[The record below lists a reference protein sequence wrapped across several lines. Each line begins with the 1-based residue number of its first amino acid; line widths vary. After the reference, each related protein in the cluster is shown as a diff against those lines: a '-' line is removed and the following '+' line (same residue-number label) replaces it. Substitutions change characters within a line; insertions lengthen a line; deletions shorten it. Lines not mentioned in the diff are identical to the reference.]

1 MREILD
7 VSEGFWMQRS
17 LAYDDVERS
26 FDPDGDHSNILKLG
40 TQEKQWRTSHL
51 RIRRGP
57 QQHFEIAN
65 SKK

>member
-7 VSEGFWMQRS
+7 VSGGFWMQQS
-17 LAYDDVERS
+17 LAYDDVGRT
-26 FDPDGDHSNILKLG
+26 FDPDGDHNNILKLG

-51 RIRRGP
+51 VLWREP

-65 SKK
+65 SKL